1 VSLQRMSLT
10 IGFLVAIAA
19 QPCLG
24 AGRHHSSASASSSS
38 RHASTSS
45 KSSGGSSKKSSHG
58 KSSHAKGSK
67 GSKATDSQ
75 EASSNDDS
83 TTSSSKHS
91 KASKTAKA
99 AKVKP
104 HGQQSIASERVTEIQ
119 KALIREHYMSGEA
132 SGSWDSE
139 TTSAMQKYQADQG
152 WQTKLTPDSRAL
164 KKLGLGADYSGAI
177 NAHTGNFVD
186 PPSNKTIPK
195 QTVQGFDAGSGAS
208 R

>member
-1 VSLQRMSLT
+1 MSLT

-24 AGRHHSSASASSSS
+24 AGRHHSSSSTSSSSHHASSS
-38 RHASTSS
+38 A
-45 KSSGGSSKKSSHG
+45 KSSGGSSKKSSRG
-58 KSSHAKGSK
+58 KSSRSKAGKAQDAPDSASSDSTTSTSGKHTK
-67 GSKATDSQ
+67 GSKA
-75 EASSNDDS
+75 
-83 TTSSSKHS
+83 
-91 KASKTAKA
+91 AKA

-104 HGQQSIASERVTEIQ
+104 HGQQAIASERVAEIQ
-119 KALIREHYMSGEA
+119 KALIREHYLTGEA

-139 TTSAMQKYQADQG
+139 TVSAMQKYQADQG

-186 PPSNKTIPK
+186 PPSNKTLPEK
-195 QTVQGFDAGSGAS
+195 TVQGFNAGSGAS
-208 R
+208 H